1 MVFTDEDALLF
12 MRTFKYAIQYGIRLQ
27 GVPNRY
33 RADVY
38 QEVRIRIMNA
48 FREEKVDLGRSDKS
62 ILDWV
67 ITVSRNTASHFMSK
81 HREQVTDADI
91 NQLPE
96 RRVAN
101 PEDKPTDALVRLR
114 KAIKQLPMT
123 QRSVIEYTLAGVE
136 LREIAEHMEI
146 PVGTIKRL
154 AHDARQNLR
163 KLLITGSVLLFTIAA
178 CDAQEAATDSTLLE
192 QQVLLRAVHL
202 HRTLGVPDAFTLD
215 SLATVIIER
224 TLNTLAHQEY
234 PCAPGCPYRYGRWSK
249 CVDGLQQRDVLDR
262 GPPGCVGWPATRRP
276 CH

>member
-1 MVFTDEDALLF
+1 MVFTDDDALLF

-38 QEVRIRIMNA
+38 QEVRIRIIKA

-81 HREQVTDADI
+81 HREHVTDSDI
-91 NQLPE
+91 DQVPE
-96 RRVAN
+96 RKGPN
-101 PEDKPTDALVRLR
+101 PEDKPTDAMVRLR
-114 KAIKQLPMT
+114 AAIKKLPLT
-123 QRSVIEYTLAGVE
+123 ERAVIEYTLAGIERRV
-136 LREIAEHMEI
+136 IAEHMELSI
-146 PVGTIKRL
+146 GTVNRI
-154 AHDARQNLR
+154 AFDARQNLR
-163 KLLITGSVLLFTIAA
+163 KLLVTGSLIVFALAKGV
-178 CDAQEAATDSTLLE
+178 AQEAGTDSTMLD

-202 HRTLGVPDAFTLD
+202 HRTLGVPSAYMLD

-234 PCAPGCPYRYGRWSK
+234 PCAPQCPYRYGRWSK
-249 CVDGLQQRDVLDR
+249 CVNGRQQREVLDR
-262 GPPGCVGWPATRRP
+262 GPPGCVGWPATMRP